1 MTTSEHILDDH
12 FHDECGVFG
21 VFGHPEAANLA
32 YLGLYALQHRGQESA
47 GIVSSD
53 GTDLHVHRA
62 MGEVEEIFQPSVL
75 AQLPGSLSIGHTR
88 YSTAGDKAL
97 LNAQPIMI
105 DCNKGK
111 IALGHNGN
119 LTNAAEWRRRLEHR
133 GSIFQTNSDT
143 EVVVHLVAK
152 SAERNLYGAL
162 GDALNQVEGAYSLVV
177 LTPDE
182 LYAVRDPRGFRPLNL
197 GRLISPKGEEV
208 WIVASETCAFDLL
221 DAQYVRE
228 IEPGEMVRITKSGVE
243 SIHFAPPKPH
253 QHCIFE
259 HVYFARPDSTIFG
272 RSVNASREMLGRLLA
287 KEHPVAADLIV
298 PVPDSGVPAAVGYA
312 MESGIPFRMGLIRNH
327 YIGRTFIEPSQAI
340 RNFGVKLKLNPIRGL
355 IEGKR
360 VVLVDDSIVRGTTSR
375 KIVRMVREV
384 GAKEVHVRIS
394 CPPTISPCY
403 YGVDTP
409 TPEQLI
415 ASSNSPEEICKFL
428 GADSFGYVSLP
439 ALRPAVSDTEGKFC
453 TSCYTGVYPTDL
465 VQLEVRKSAPNG
477 KSGEATH
484 GDGHESASGERPV
497 VVESES

>member
-1 MTTSEHILDDH
+1 VTKSEHIPDDH

-53 GTDLHVHRA
+53 GKELCVHRA

-75 AQLPGSLSIGHTR
+75 AQLPGSLAIGHTR

-111 IALGHNGN
+111 VALGHNGN
-119 LTNAAEWRRRLEHR
+119 LTNAAEWRRKLEHR

-143 EVVVHLVAK
+143 EVIVHLIAR
-152 SAERNLYGAL
+152 SQARNLSGAI
-162 GDALNQVEGAYSLVV
+162 GDALNQVEGAYSLLV
-177 LTPDE
+177 LTEDE
-182 LYAVRDPRGFRPLNL
+182 LYAVRDPRGFRPLVL
-197 GRLISPKGEEV
+197 GKLITPGGFVS
-208 WIVASETCAFDLL
+208 WLVASETCAFDLL
-221 DAQYVRE
+221 NAQYVRE
-228 IEPGEMVRITKSGVE
+228 IEPGEMVRISKSGIE
-243 SIHFAPPKPH
+243 SIHFAPQKPL
-253 QHCIFE
+253 QQCIFE
-259 HVYFARPDSTIFG
+259 HVYFSRPDSIIFG
-272 RSVNASREMLGRLLA
+272 RSVNESREMLGRLLA
-287 KEHPVAADLIV
+287 QEHPVDADIVV

-312 MESGIPFRMGLIRNH
+312 LESKIPFRMGLIRNH

-360 VVLVDDSIVRGTTSR
+360 IVLVDDSIVRGTTSR
-375 KIVRMVREV
+375 KIVRMLREV
-384 GAKEVHVRIS
+384 GAKEIHVRIS

-409 TPEQLI
+409 TREELI
-415 ASSNSPEEICKFL
+415 ASSNTPEEICKFL
-428 GADSFGYVSLP
+428 GADSLGYVSLP
-439 ALRPAVSDTEGKFC
+439 ALRRAVSDTEGRFC

-465 VQLEVRKSAPNG
+465 VQLEVRKSASSG
-477 KSGEATH
+477 KSGDTS
-484 GDGHESASGERPV
+484 DGHGNEPAPAERPV
-497 VVESES
+497 VVEHES